1 MRLQG
6 EMQLFLDALGARAD
20 DERLQPVLDLPGD
33 TTDTAESRGP
43 DGHVFQLVARR
54 GGTEFLFG
62 AGRLVAVFVGTQPRE
77 AWGAYPRAD
86 ALIDGLS
93 GTASRAEVRARFGD
107 PDWHTDAADRYRAG
121 EDHLQLQYR
130 DDRIEVMVA
139 AIGER

>member
-6 EMQLFLDALGARAD
+6 EMQLFLDALGARAEAGLLGLAHD
-20 DERLQPVLDLPGD
+20 VVH
-33 TTDTAESRGP
+33 A
-43 DGHVFQLVARR
+43 QL
-54 GGTEFLFG
+54 
-62 AGRLVAVFVGTQPRE
+62 
-77 AWGAYPRAD
+77 
-86 ALIDGLS
+86 LS